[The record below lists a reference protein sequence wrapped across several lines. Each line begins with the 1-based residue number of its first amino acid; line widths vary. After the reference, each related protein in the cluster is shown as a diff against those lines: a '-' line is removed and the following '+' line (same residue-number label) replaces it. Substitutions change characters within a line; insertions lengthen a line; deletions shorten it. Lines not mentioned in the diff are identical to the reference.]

1 VDGDRLSD
9 KPAMGSSLGISG
21 FSIVSPIILDLDG
34 DGNELV
40 PASASSAAFDLDG
53 DGKADDTSW
62 FGSGDAMLFL
72 DRDGDGKVTGAG
84 EISFVSDPENA
95 GSSLEGLKAFDTNK
109 DGKLSAADL
118 DFGKFRLWQDRNGDG
133 AATAAEIT
141 TLAASGIASLSL
153 TATPTNARPAAGE
166 AVALAIGQ
174 FTRTDGTQGMLSDS
188 ALSYLPSAA
197 ATNARIELRNQ
208 SFDRKRD
215 KYQIT
220 AQGGQL
226 FVAPVKSKGALDPG
240 SGRIEAASLLSFK
253 GKTIGMLAPIIL
265 DLDGDGV
272 EMVERGKSKARF
284 DMDGDGTRDDTG
296 WVGKGDGFLVI
307 DRDGD
312 GLITGAAELSFLSEK
327 PGARS
332 DLEAL
337 AALDSN
343 RDRKIDATDL
353 RFGELKVWVDGNRN
367 GITDSGELKTLR
379 DLNIASIDLAAA
391 ATQQSVKP
399 GQNILLATGSFTL
412 ADGTVR
418 SLGDSALAFRPSRG
432 GAGAAGAGSD
442 SARFVPDGVRRPV
455 DEIGQLTGPTPDL
468 TSALRSG
475 LGKGGPSMGPSGLS
489 FGLPP
494 EVNPFDYFAGAERSE
509 RGSQDQPGEGDAEAG
524 PADGGLSS
532 LDLKVA
538 RMIQSMAVFGRSQG
552 EAELHDRARD
562 TPRFDYFA

>member
-1 VDGDRLSD
+1 MDGDRLSD